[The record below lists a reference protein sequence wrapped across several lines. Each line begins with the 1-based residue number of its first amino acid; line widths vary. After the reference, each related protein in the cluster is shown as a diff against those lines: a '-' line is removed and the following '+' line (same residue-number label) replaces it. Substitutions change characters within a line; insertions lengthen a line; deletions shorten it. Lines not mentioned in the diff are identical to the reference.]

1 MEHENY
7 MPRIIDSKIEEY
19 LKTFGAVCVEG
30 PKWCGKTW
38 TSSYHSK
45 SEIFIGDP
53 AGNFQNR
60 KLAEM
65 SPALVLGGE
74 KPRLIDEWQEVPPL
88 WDAVRHIVDQR
99 GKKGQFILTG
109 SNSIDKSL
117 IMHSGTGRIDT
128 LQMYPMSL
136 FESGES
142 NGTISLS
149 SLFEEKD
156 LPTGECVSNLSID
169 NLVFA
174 ACRGGWPSSLNK
186 KTDKAKLMVA
196 GSYFDSLCRNDINDV
211 DNTKRDEQGTRLLLR
226 SYARNIS
233 TLASNRTILK
243 DINANYP
250 LGETSFYDYLK
261 ALQKLYVIRDVEA
274 WCPSIRSKTA
284 IQSSN
289 KKEFT
294 DPSIA
299 VAALGVNPAYFN
311 IDLKAFGFIFETL
324 CIRDLRVYSSA
335 MGGNVSYYHDRY
347 GLEADAV
354 LHLRDGRYALIEIK
368 LGSNEIEMGAS
379 HLNKIEKLIM
389 EYNTKEDQVP
399 LRLPDLKIVLTGT
412 PFGYKRED
420 GVFVIPIGCLKD

>member
-1 MEHENY
+1 M
-7 MPRIIDSKIEEY
+7 EY
-19 LKTFGAVCVEG
+19 LKRICDNELQDKLDAFGAVHITG
-30 PKWCGKTW
+30 PKWCGKT
-38 TSSYHSK
+38 TTAKQFAK
-45 SEIFIGDP
+45 SFIEMQDP
-53 AGNFQNR
+53 DMRDAYIHTAQIKPSNLLVGNN
-60 KLAEM
+60 
-65 SPALVLGGE
+65 
-74 KPRLIDEWQEVPPL
+74 PRLIDEWQIAPNL
-88 WDAVRHIVDQR
+88 WDAVRVSVDKR
-99 GKKGQFILTG
+99 NEAGLYILTG

-136 FESGES
+136 YESGES

-149 SLFEEKD
+149 SLFEEKA

-196 GSYFDSLCRNDINDV
+196 GSYFDSLCRSDINDV
-211 DNTKRDEQGTRLLLR
+211 DNIKRDEQGTRLLLR

-299 VAALGVNPAYFN
+299 VAALGVNPTYFN
-311 IDLKAFGFIFETL
+311 TDLKAFGFIFETL